1 MLPIFSI
8 MHHEDA
14 RTETLQ
20 MLRERRERLATDLA
34 SLEPVSPA
42 EGGLTARELHIWRVR
57 LAELD
62 GRIARHASAD

>member
-8 MHHEDA
+8 MHHQDA
-14 RTETLQ
+14 RIETLQ
-20 MLRERRERLATDLA
+20 MLRDRRERIATDLA

-42 EGGLTARELHIWRVR
+42 EGGLTARELLIWRMR

-62 GRIARHASAD
+62 GRIARYTSPD

>member
-8 MHHEDA
+8 MHHQDA

-20 MLRERRERLATDLA
+20 MLRERRERIATDLA

-42 EGGLTARELHIWRVR
+42 EGGLSARELLIWRIR

-62 GRIARHASAD
+62 GRIARYNSAD

>member
-8 MHHEDA
+8 MHHQDA
-14 RTETLQ
+14 RIETLQ
-20 MLRERRERLATDLA
+20 MLRERRERIATDLA

-42 EGGLTARELHIWRVR
+42 EGGLTARELLIWRMR

-62 GRIARHASAD
+62 GRIARYTSPD

>member
-8 MHHEDA
+8 MHHQDA

-42 EGGLTARELHIWRVR
+42 EGGLTARELLVWRVR

>member
-8 MHHEDA
+8 MHHQDA

-42 EGGLTARELHIWRVR
+42 EGGLTARELQIWRVR